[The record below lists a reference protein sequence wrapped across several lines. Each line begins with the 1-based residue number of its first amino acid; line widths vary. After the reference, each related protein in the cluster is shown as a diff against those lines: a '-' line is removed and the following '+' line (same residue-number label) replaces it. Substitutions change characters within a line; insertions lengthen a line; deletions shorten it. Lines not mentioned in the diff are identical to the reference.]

1 MHPSPD
7 EPSADPRLREFTKA
21 CQVVSML
28 SHPDTRPIAEAA
40 LQALRVA
47 VATRSIRTST
57 VKGLRQSIRKHVRA
71 AWTDGVVVPLAR
83 SRDPADRA
91 VLQRLPM
98 DLDLKAHRSVTD
110 VLVSVAGMLPEQAH
124 GTRRHVDLGLRY
136 LRNLPVIL
144 GALDDLDTFVG
155 EAPPRTATPPGKE
168 EEDHVQ
174 ALATATRRLRAEF
187 AKVLPLLVGGLAEAA
202 HRLPPADFQQG
213 SMPTVAGI
221 LCARPVH
228 GGRAADPERTGWRRR
243 LSEALLHDI
252 VDGGLRPELAR
263 LLRRHHGLVVG
274 RASCSL
280 GHDHEGALGL
290 CMTRGAVT
298 LRLAVGFAVMTG
310 RMDLVHAVGPDA
322 ASRRAGAAEVDAI
335 LDDSTPAY
343 LDTPAHRAMRRLAA
357 ACRESFS
364 MSRSEDGELV
374 VAERSRAPIDA
385 DLVGMLVGIADEE
398 GVAVRFMALRDTAL
412 ATALIDSGFTRPD
425 DRSRGIL
432 RRAPAAPAAAL
443 GP

>member
-187 AKVLPLLVGGLAEAA
+187 AKVLPLLVGGLGGGRPSIAPR
-202 HRLPPADFQQG
+202 RLPARLHAD
-213 SMPTVAGI
+213 
-221 LCARPVH
+221 R
-228 GGRAADPERTGWRRR
+228 GRNP
-243 LSEALLHDI
+243 
-252 VDGGLRPELAR
+252 LRPS
-263 LLRRHHGLVVG
+263 GP
-274 RASCSL
+274 
-280 GHDHEGALGL
+280 
-290 CMTRGAVT
+290 RGP
-298 LRLAVGFAVMTG
+298 G
-310 RMDLVHAVGPDA
+310 
-322 ASRRAGAAEVDAI
+322 
-335 LDDSTPAY
+335 
-343 LDTPAHRAMRRLAA
+343 
-357 ACRESFS
+357 
-364 MSRSEDGELV
+364 SRSGADRME
-374 VAERSRAPIDA
+374 APP
-385 DLVGMLVGIADEE
+385 
-398 GVAVRFMALRDTAL
+398 VRG
-412 ATALIDSGFTRPD
+412 SP
-425 DRSRGIL
+425 S
-432 RRAPAAPAAAL
+432 
-443 GP
+443 